1 MATDDNAVTGLG
13 GRYATALFE
22 LAHEAKALDP
32 VAADL
37 AALDGMLAASE
48 DLRRLVASPVI
59 TRDEQGRAMGALLTT
74 MGAHDLTR
82 RVIGLMAQKRRLF
95 ALADVIRAYRRLL
108 AARRGEV
115 AAEVTSARP
124 LGADQ
129 AAAIA
134 AALKDALGREVA
146 VETKVDP
153 ALIGGL
159 VVRVG
164 SRMID
169 NSLRTK
175 LQRLQFA
182 MKGIA

>member
-22 LAHEAKALDP
+22 LAHEAKALDA

-37 AALDGMLAASE
+37 GRIEAMLRDSD
-48 DLRRLVASPVI
+48 DLRRLVASPVLS
-59 TRDEQGRAMGALLTT
+59 RADQGRAMAAILAA
-74 MGAHDLTR
+74 MGAHALVR
-82 RVIGLMAQKRRLF
+82 SALGLMAEKRRLF
-95 ALADVIRAYRRLL
+95 ALADVIRSYRRLL
-108 AARRGEV
+108 ARRRGEV
-115 AAEVTSARP
+115 AAEVTSARS
-124 LGADQ
+124 LSAEQKD
-129 AAAIA
+129 AIA
-134 AALKDALGREVA
+134 QALKSALGRAVT
-146 VETKVDP
+146 VETRVDA

-182 MKGIA
+182 MKGIG

>member
-22 LAHEAKALDP
+22 LAHESKVLDP

-37 AALDGMLAASE
+37 AALDRMLAESE

-59 TRDEQGRAMGALLTT
+59 TRDEQDRAMTAILAS

-82 RVIGLMAQKRRLF
+82 RVVGLMARKRRLF

-115 AAEVTSARP
+115 AAEVTSAHA
-124 LGADQ
+124 LTADQ
-129 AAAIA
+129 HADLA
-134 AALKDALGREVA
+134 AALKRALGREVA
-146 VETKVDP
+146 VETRVDP

-159 VVRVG
+159 VVQVG